1 MYLVFDTETTGLPK
15 NFNAPVTDSENWPRL
30 VQIAWQLHDKT
41 GNLLSAQNHIVY
53 PDGFTIPFNAEKV
66 HGISTKRAEEN
77 GKPLSD
83 VLNAFA
89 DDYQKADILIGHNV
103 EFDVAIMGAEFHRT
117 SIERGFME
125 KETLCTKLTSVDF
138 VAIQGGRGGRFKW
151 PTLTELHTKLFGV
164 PFADAHDAA
173 YDVDA
178 TAKCFFGLLQ
188 NKVVPTVEDITPEMV
203 VYQAPELDKANFG
216 QVQKKSKASDRLKK
230 DRKLD
235 EILPF
240 VHLHTHS
247 QFSIL
252 QSTANVKK
260 LVSKAH
266 EMGMP
271 AIAITDIGNMHGAFY
286 AVGEGEKLGIKV
298 IIGAE
303 LHLTEDRHKHKFT
316 KDNPDRR
323 TKQVFLAKNQ
333 AGYHNLAKMCSY
345 GYVDGYYAGVPRI
358 DRELIVKY
366 KENVIATTGG
376 IGSEIPQLILNVG
389 ELQAEEAF
397 QWWLEEFRDDF
408 YIQLQRHGLEEEE
421 RVNEILLSW
430 ADKYDVKYFASND
443 CFYLKKED
451 ADAHDTLLCVKDGI
465 PKSTPVGRGRGYRFG
480 FPNHEFYFKSAE
492 EMNQLFADLPES
504 IETTMEIVN
513 KTEVIKLKRDIL
525 LPKYEIPAEFP
536 DEDAYL
542 AHLAYEGAAKRYKEI
557 TPAIRERIDLELKI
571 MKDMGFPGYFLIV
584 QDFINEARRIGVA
597 VGPGRGCLTA
607 DAKVVLHD
615 GTTKNICDIEKGDK
629 VITESGTIRKVK
641 NTFVYPTNNKEELL
655 KIKTYY
661 GETEGITLTKDHKI
675 LTEKQL
681 FPKNYEN
688 WAESTKKNRAK
699 PRPIGNL
706 EWKQAQEISEGD
718 WVFVPKPKVEIKEIK
733 EFDLADLSEYSALND
748 LRFDEETIY
757 HDVQNTLC
765 NTIQRTK
772 TQERKIIL
780 DKDWYKIFGIFT
792 GDGWIRKNERPL
804 VGFAFHESEK
814 ENLNFVKNK
823 FEQIGCEV
831 SENHSKTRKLIQLA
845 VNSKPIYLLF
855 KKLYD
860 EYEFSSATK
869 YVPDFVLSASEEN
882 VASFLEGYCAA
893 DGYEG
898 EGKFRFTTVSRKLAD
913 QVRFLCWR
921 INIPASLGIDN
932 RIDKREAFKN
942 TQTAYYVTIPK
953 DKRIGKTAAKAN
965 YIYEPIKN
973 EKQDGFLLK
982 IRSVETVPNQTLVYD
997 FEVEEEHNYL
1007 TSSFL
1012 VHNSAAGSVVA
1023 YCIGITNIDPILYN
1037 LLFERFLNPERVSMP
1052 DIDVDFDDVGRQSVI
1067 DYVVKKYGR
1076 NQVAQ
1081 IVTYGT
1087 MAAKMSI
1094 KDVARVMELP
1104 LDESN
1109 RIAKLVPEKPGT
1121 TLDKAFD
1128 EVEELRQIF
1137 RAKDLQGKVLQNAK
1151 VLEGSVRNTGT
1162 HAAGVIIA
1170 PDDITEYI
1178 PVCTAKDADLFIT
1191 QFDGKVVEDA
1201 GMLKMDFLGLK
1212 TLTIIK
1218 DAIDL
1223 IEKNHGIRIDPDEIP
1238 IDDVKA
1244 YELYQRGD
1252 TVGTFQFESDG
1263 MRKYL
1268 KELKPTNIEDLIAMN
1283 ALYRPGPMDFI
1294 PSYIDRK
1301 HGRETVEYP
1310 HELLKP
1316 ILEPTFG
1323 IMIYQEQIMQA
1334 AQIMGGYSLGGADI
1348 LRRAMGKKKAE
1359 EMAKQ
1364 KSIFVEGAKK
1374 THGIDKK
1381 KAEEVFEVMEKF
1393 AAYGFNRSHSA
1404 AYSVV
1409 AFQTG
1414 YLKAHYPA
1422 EYMAAVMTNN
1432 MSSIDKI
1439 TFFIDEAQR
1448 IGVPVLGPDVNE
1460 SIERFGVNDKGQ
1472 IRFGLAAIKG
1482 AGETA
1487 VSHIITE
1494 REEKGKY
1501 EDIFNFVERMDLSV
1515 INKRTFEAL
1524 TFAGGLD
1531 CFEEV
1536 HRAQIFAPTD
1546 TGKTNLEL
1554 LLAYSKAQ
1562 KEEAASAQVS
1572 MFGGADGKVEVMRP
1586 RLAEIEPWTEID
1598 KLNKEKEVVGFFI
1611 SGHPLDQYKIE
1622 MKTNCSSTLLN
1633 LANARKGTEVKVGG
1647 MIIEVAHR
1655 KTASGRDF
1663 GLFTLEDYSGSY
1675 KFALFGKEY
1684 DHFKG
1689 FLIMGEF
1696 LLITGR
1702 MEERYNNPDQVEL
1715 KIKNISLLS
1724 DVKQKPI
1731 SSINIAI
1738 NLLNL
1743 NETLIMDLENL
1754 FNDCQGGDCKI
1765 KMEFFHQ
1772 APQSGRTFIKTVSH
1786 HLQINPTSDLVR
1798 DIEQLGVVCQVG

>member
-15 NFNAPVTDSENWPRL
+15 DFNAPVTDSDNWPRL

-41 GNLLSAQNHIVY
+41 GNLLSAQSHIVY
-53 PDGFTIPFNAEKV
+53 PNGFTIPFNAEKV
-66 HGISTKRAEEN
+66 HGISTKRATEQ
-77 GKPLSD
+77 GQPLNE

-89 DDYQKADILIGHNV
+89 DDYEKADILIGHNV
-103 EFDVAIMGAEFHRT
+103 EFDVAIMGAEYHRT
-117 SIERGFME
+117 SIKRGFME
-125 KETLCTKLTSVDF
+125 KETLCTKLTSMDF
-138 VAIQGGRGGRFKW
+138 VAIKGGRGGRFKW
-151 PTLTELHTKLFGV
+151 PTLTELHQKLFGV
-164 PFADAHDAA
+164 AFADAHDAA

-188 NKVVPTVEDITPEMV
+188 NKVVPTYEDITPKMV
-203 VYQAPELDKANFG
+203 VYQAPELDEANF
-216 QVQKKSKASDRLKK
+216 QQIQKKSNASDRLKK
-230 DRKLD
+230 DRKDTNLG

-240 VHLHTHS
+240 CHLHTHS

-260 LVSKAH
+260 IVSKAH

-271 AIAITDIGNMHGAFY
+271 AVAITDIGNLHGAFY

-303 LHLTEDRHKHKFT
+303 LYLTEDRHKHKFT

-323 TKQVFLAKNQ
+323 TRQVFLAKNQ
-333 AGYHNLAKMCSY
+333 AGYHNLSKMCSF
-345 GYVDGYYAGVPRI
+345 GYVDGYYAGFPRI

-366 KENVIATTGG
+366 KENIIATTGG
-376 IGSEIPQLILNVG
+376 LSAEIPQLILNVG

-421 RVNEILLSW
+421 RVNEILLQW

-443 CFYLKKED
+443 CFYLKKDD

-513 KTEVIKLKRDIL
+513 KTEVIKLRRDIL
-525 LPKYEIPAEFP
+525 LPKYDIPKEFDNEDDYLRHLTYIGAE
-536 DEDAYL
+536 
-542 AHLAYEGAAKRYKEI
+542 KRYKEI
-557 TPAIRERIDLELKI
+557 TPAITERIDHELKV
-571 MKDMGFPGYFLIV
+571 MKNMGFPGYFLIV

-607 DAKVVLHD
+607 GAKVVLHD
-615 GTTKNICDIEKGDK
+615 GTTKNICDIQIGDK

-641 NTFVYPTNNKEELL
+641 NTFIYPTNTKEELVR
-655 KIKTYY
+655 IKTHY
-661 GETEGITLTKDHKI
+661 GETDGITLTKDHKI
-675 LTEKQL
+675 LTEKNIL
-681 FPKNYEN
+681 EP
-688 WAESTKKNRAK
+688 T
-699 PRPIGNL
+699 GNL
-706 EWKQAQEISEGD
+706 EWKEAQEVKEGD
-718 WVFVPKPKVEIKEIK
+718 WLFVPKPKVEASREIK
-733 EFDLADLSEYSALND
+733 EFDLADLCQDSDLND
-748 LRFDEETIY
+748 LHFDEKYMY
-757 HDVQNTLC
+757 HEIQNTFRGTLQK
-765 NTIQRTK
+765 TKSQQRK
-772 TQERKIIL
+772 LIL

-792 GDGWIRKNERPL
+792 NDGWILDDNRQKIIFIFPQY
-804 VGFAFHESEK
+804 K
-814 ENLNFVKNK
+814 TENINFVINK
-823 FEQIGCEV
+823 FNEIGCEV
-831 SENHSKTRKLIQLA
+831 FKNTVEDYTRTSKFTELSI
-845 VNSKPIYLLF
+845 NSKPIFLLF
-855 KKLYD
+855 KKLYN
-860 EYEFSSATK
+860 EREINVESK
-869 YVPDFVLSASEEN
+869 HVPDFVLSASEEN
-882 VASFLEGYCAA
+882 VTVFLKGFIETTTNLVANA
-893 DGYEG
+893 HA
-898 EGKFRFTTVSRKLAD
+898 FTTLSRKLAD
-913 QVRFLCWR
+913 QIRFLSWR
-921 INIPASLGIDN
+921 LNIPSILGVS
-932 RIDKREAFKN
+932 DKSDFRKAIKS
-942 TQTAYYVTIPK
+942 TKKGYWVGIAK
-953 DKRIGKTAAKAN
+953 DIKIGIVATDIEETST
-965 YIYEPIKN
+965 YHQIKN
-973 EKQDGFLLK
+973 EKQEGILIK
-982 IRSVETVPNQTLVYD
+982 VTNIETVPNQTLVYD

-1067 DYVVKKYGR
+1067 EYVVKKYGR

-1128 EVEELRQIF
+1128 EVEELRQIY

-1151 VLEGSVRNTGT
+1151 VLEGCVRNTGT

-1170 PDDITEYI
+1170 PNDITEYI
-1178 PVCTAKDADLFIT
+1178 PVCTAKDAELFIT

-1218 DAIDL
+1218 DAINL
-1223 IEKNHGIRIDPDEIP
+1223 IEKNHGVKIDPDEIP
-1238 IDDVKA
+1238 IDDTKA
-1244 YELYQRGD
+1244 YELYQRAD

-1301 HGRETVEYP
+1301 NGKEIVEYP
-1310 HELLKP
+1310 HELLRP

-1323 IMIYQEQIMQA
+1323 IMVYQEQIMQA

-1348 LRRAMGKKKAE
+1348 LRRAMGKKKAD

-1364 KSIFVEGAKK
+1364 KSIFVEGAKN

-1393 AAYGFNRSHSA
+1393 AEYGFNRSHSA

-1432 MSSIDKI
+1432 MSSIEKI

-1448 IGVPVLGPDVNE
+1448 LGIPVLGPDVNE

-1494 REEKGKY
+1494 RKTGNYK
-1501 EDIFNFVERMDLSV
+1501 DIFDFVERMDMSV

-1531 CFEEV
+1531 CFEDV
-1536 HRAQIFAPTD
+1536 HRAQIFAKTD
-1546 TGKTNLEL
+1546 TGKTNLDL

-1562 KEEAASAQVS
+1562 KDEAASAQVS
-1572 MFGGADGKVEVMRP
+1572 MFGGGADGKVEVMRP
-1586 RLAEIEPWTEID
+1586 RLAEIERWTEID

-1622 MKTNCSSTLLN
+1622 MKTSCNSTLLN
-1633 LANARKGTEVKVGG
+1633 IANGRKGAELKVGG
-1647 MIIEVAHR
+1647 MVIEVAHR

-1663 GLFTLEDYSGSY
+1663 GLFTLEDYSGSS
-1675 KFALFGKEY
+1675 KFALFSKEY
-1684 DHFKG
+1684 DHFRA
-1689 FLIMGEF
+1689 FLVMGEF
-1696 LLITGR
+1696 LLIQGR
-1702 MEERYNNPDQVEL
+1702 MEERYNSPDQVEL

-1731 SSINIAI
+1731 SSIQIAI

-1743 NETLIMDLENL
+1743 NETLIMDLETL
-1754 FNDCQGGDCKI
+1754 FNDCKAGECKI

>member
-203 VYQAPELDKANFG
+203 VYQAPELDEANFG

-597 VGPGRGCLTA
+597 VGPGRG
-607 DAKVVLHD
+607 
-615 GTTKNICDIEKGDK
+615 
-629 VITESGTIRKVK
+629 
-641 NTFVYPTNNKEELL
+641 
-655 KIKTYY
+655 
-661 GETEGITLTKDHKI
+661 
-675 LTEKQL
+675 
-681 FPKNYEN
+681 
-688 WAESTKKNRAK
+688 
-699 PRPIGNL
+699 
-706 EWKQAQEISEGD
+706 
-718 WVFVPKPKVEIKEIK
+718 
-733 EFDLADLSEYSALND
+733 
-748 LRFDEETIY
+748 
-757 HDVQNTLC
+757 
-765 NTIQRTK
+765 
-772 TQERKIIL
+772 
-780 DKDWYKIFGIFT
+780 
-792 GDGWIRKNERPL
+792 
-804 VGFAFHESEK
+804 
-814 ENLNFVKNK
+814 
-823 FEQIGCEV
+823 
-831 SENHSKTRKLIQLA
+831 
-845 VNSKPIYLLF
+845 
-855 KKLYD
+855 
-860 EYEFSSATK
+860 
-869 YVPDFVLSASEEN
+869 
-882 VASFLEGYCAA
+882 
-893 DGYEG
+893 
-898 EGKFRFTTVSRKLAD
+898 
-913 QVRFLCWR
+913 
-921 INIPASLGIDN
+921 
-932 RIDKREAFKN
+932 
-942 TQTAYYVTIPK
+942 
-953 DKRIGKTAAKAN
+953 
-965 YIYEPIKN
+965 
-973 EKQDGFLLK
+973 
-982 IRSVETVPNQTLVYD
+982 
-997 FEVEEEHNYL
+997 
-1007 TSSFL
+1007 
-1012 VHNSAAGSVVA
+1012 SAAGSVVA

-1223 IEKNHGIRIDPDEIP
+1223 IEKNHGIRIDPDKIP

>member
-1 MYLVFDTETTGLPK
+1 MYLIFDTETTGLPK
-15 NFNAPVTDSENWPRL
+15 NFNAPVTDSDNWPRL
-30 VQIAWQLHDKT
+30 VQIAWQLHDNK

-66 HGISTKRAEEN
+66 HGISTKRAQDE

-83 VLNAFA
+83 VLNKFA
-89 DDYQKADILIGHNV
+89 DDYDKADVLIGHNV
-103 EFDVAIMGAEFHRT
+103 EFDVSVMGAEFYRE

-138 VAIQGGRGGRFKW
+138 VAIPGGRGGRYKW

-203 VYQAPELDKANFG
+203 VYEAPELDEANF
-216 QVQKKSKASDRLKK
+216 QQIQKKSKASDRLKK

-260 LVSKAH
+260 IVSKAK
-266 EMGMP
+266 EMEMP
-271 AIAITDIGNMHGAFY
+271 AVAITDTGNMHGAFY

-303 LHLTEDRHKHKFT
+303 LYLTEDRHKHKFT

-345 GYVDGYYAGVPRI
+345 GYVEGYYAGYPRI
-358 DRELIVKY
+358 DRELVVKY

-376 IGSEIPQLILNVG
+376 LGAEIPNLILNEG

-421 RVNEILLSW
+421 RVNEVLLGW

-443 CFYLKKED
+443 CFYLKKDD

-492 EMNQLFADLPES
+492 EMNQLFADLPEA
-504 IETTMEIVN
+504 IETTIEI
-513 KTEVIKLKRDIL
+513 TEKIEPIKLKRDIL
-525 LPKYEIPAEFP
+525 LPKYEIPSEFA
-536 DEDAYL
+536 DEDAFL
-542 AHLAYEGAAKRYKEI
+542 AHLAYEGAKQRYKEV
-557 TPAIRERIDLELKI
+557 TPAIKERIDHELKI

-584 QDFINEARRIGVA
+584 QDFINEARKIGVA

-607 DAKVVLHD
+607 DAKVVMHD
-615 GTTKNICDIEKGDK
+615 GTTKNICDVQIGDR
-629 VITESGTIRKVK
+629 VITESGKIRRVK
-641 NTFVYPTNNKEELL
+641 NTFVYPTNNKEELIN
-655 KIKTYY
+655 IKTYY
-661 GETEGITLTKDHKI
+661 GETHGITLTKDHKI
-675 LTEKQL
+675 LSEAQV

-688 WAESTKKNRAK
+688 WAESTKKSRSK
-699 PRPIGNL
+699 PRPTGNL
-706 EWKQAQEISEGD
+706 KWRQAQDISEHD
-718 WVFVPKPKVEIKEIK
+718 WLFVPKPKVKVEEVK
-733 EFDLADLSEYSALND
+733 EFDLADLCDNSHLND
-748 LRFDEETIY
+748 LHFDDKTIY

-772 TQERKIIL
+772 PQQRKITL

-792 GDGWIRKNERPL
+792 GDGWIRKNERPMI
-804 VGFAFHESEK
+804 GFAFHQNEK
-814 ENLNFVKNK
+814 ASLNFVKNK
-823 FEQIGCEV
+823 FEEIGCEV
-831 SENHSKTRKLIQLA
+831 SENHSKTRKLIQLS

-860 EYEFSSATK
+860 EYEFNSATK
-869 YVPDFVLSASEEN
+869 YVPNFILSAKEEN
-882 VASFLEGYCAA
+882 VAAFLSGYCAA
-893 DGYEG
+893 DGHEDEY
-898 EGKFRFTTVSRKLAD
+898 KFKFTTVSRKLAD

-921 INIPASLGIDN
+921 IGIPASLGVDN
-932 RIDKREAFKN
+932 RIEKREAFKN
-942 TQTAYYVTIPK
+942 IKIAYYVTIPK
-953 DKRIGKTAAKAN
+953 DKRIGKAKAKAN

-973 EKQDGFLLK
+973 ETHDGFLLK
-982 IRSVETVPNQTLVYD
+982 IRSIETVPNQTLVYD

-1023 YCIGITNIDPILYN
+1023 YCIGITNIDPIHYN

-1121 TLDKAFD
+1121 TLDKAFA
-1128 EVEELRQIF
+1128 EVEDLERIF
-1137 RAKDLQGKVLQNAK
+1137 RGKDLQGQVLQNAK

-1178 PVCTAKDADLFIT
+1178 PVLTAKDAELFIT

-1223 IEKNHGIRIDPDEIP
+1223 IEKNHGVKIDPDEIP

-1268 KELKPTNIEDLIAMN
+1268 KELQPTNIEDLIAMN

-1422 EYMAAVMTNN
+1422 EYMAAVLSNN
-1432 MSSIDKI
+1432 ISSIDKI

-1460 SIERFGVNDKGQ
+1460 SSERFGVNDKGQ

-1487 VSHIITE
+1487 VSHIIKE
-1494 REEKGKY
+1494 REENGKY
-1501 EDIFNFVERMDLSV
+1501 NDIFNFVERMDLSV

-1531 CFEEV
+1531 CFDDV
-1536 HRAQIFAPTD
+1536 HRAQIFAKTD

-1586 RLAEIEPWTEID
+1586 RLAEIERWAEID

-1622 MKTNCSSTLLN
+1622 MKTSCTSTLAN
-1633 LANARKGTEVKVGG
+1633 LENARKGAELKVGG
-1647 MIIEVAHR
+1647 MITEVAHR

-1663 GLFTLEDYSGSY
+1663 GLFTLEDYSGNY

-1684 DHFKG
+1684 DHYKG
-1689 FLIMGEF
+1689 FLVQGEF

-1702 MEERYNNPDQVEL
+1702 MEERYKNPDQVEL

-1754 FNDCQGGDCKI
+1754 FNDCKAGDCKI

-1772 APQSGRTFIKTVSH
+1772 APQQGRTFVKTVSH
-1786 HLQINPTSDLVR
+1786 HLQIEPSSNLVR

>member
-15 NFNAPVTDSENWPRL
+15 NFTAPVTDSENWPRL

-41 GNLLSAQNHIVY
+41 GNLLSAQNYIVY

-89 DDYQKADILIGHNV
+89 DDYEKADILIGHNV
-103 EFDVAIMGAEFHRT
+103 EFDVSIMGAEYHRT

-125 KETLCTKLTSVDF
+125 KETLCTKLSSVDF
-138 VAIQGGRGGRFKW
+138 VAIKGGRGGRFKW

-188 NKVVPTVEDITPEMV
+188 NKVVPTYEDIAPEMV
-203 VYQAPELDKANFG
+203 VYQAPELDEANFQ
-216 QVQKKSKASDRLKK
+216 QVQKKSNASDRLKK

-240 VHLHTHS
+240 VHLHNHS

-260 LVSKAH
+260 LVAKAH

-271 AIAITDIGNMHGAFY
+271 AVAVTDIGNMHGAFY

-303 LHLTEDRHKHKFT
+303 LYLTKDRHKHKFT

-323 TKQVFLAKNQ
+323 TRQVFLAKNQ

-345 GYVDGYYAGVPRI
+345 GYVEGYYAGYPRI
-358 DRELIVKY
+358 DRELILKY

-376 IGSEIPQLILNVG
+376 INAEIPQLILNVG

-397 QWWLEEFRDDF
+397 QWWLEEFREDF

-421 RVNEILLSW
+421 RVNEILLRW

-443 CFYLKKED
+443 TFYLKKDD

-504 IETTMEIVN
+504 IETTIEIAEKV
-513 KTEVIKLKRDIL
+513 EPIKLKRDIL
-525 LPKYEIPAEFP
+525 LPKYEIPKEF
-536 DEDAYL
+536 DNEDDFL
-542 AHLAYEGAAKRYKEI
+542 AHLAYEGAKDRYKEI
-557 TPAIRERIDLELKI
+557 TPAIRERIDHELKI

-597 VGPGRGCLTA
+597 VGPGRG
-607 DAKVVLHD
+607 
-615 GTTKNICDIEKGDK
+615 
-629 VITESGTIRKVK
+629 
-641 NTFVYPTNNKEELL
+641 
-655 KIKTYY
+655 
-661 GETEGITLTKDHKI
+661 
-675 LTEKQL
+675 
-681 FPKNYEN
+681 
-688 WAESTKKNRAK
+688 
-699 PRPIGNL
+699 
-706 EWKQAQEISEGD
+706 
-718 WVFVPKPKVEIKEIK
+718 
-733 EFDLADLSEYSALND
+733 
-748 LRFDEETIY
+748 
-757 HDVQNTLC
+757 
-765 NTIQRTK
+765 
-772 TQERKIIL
+772 
-780 DKDWYKIFGIFT
+780 
-792 GDGWIRKNERPL
+792 
-804 VGFAFHESEK
+804 
-814 ENLNFVKNK
+814 
-823 FEQIGCEV
+823 
-831 SENHSKTRKLIQLA
+831 
-845 VNSKPIYLLF
+845 
-855 KKLYD
+855 
-860 EYEFSSATK
+860 
-869 YVPDFVLSASEEN
+869 
-882 VASFLEGYCAA
+882 
-893 DGYEG
+893 
-898 EGKFRFTTVSRKLAD
+898 
-913 QVRFLCWR
+913 
-921 INIPASLGIDN
+921 
-932 RIDKREAFKN
+932 
-942 TQTAYYVTIPK
+942 
-953 DKRIGKTAAKAN
+953 
-965 YIYEPIKN
+965 
-973 EKQDGFLLK
+973 
-982 IRSVETVPNQTLVYD
+982 
-997 FEVEEEHNYL
+997 
-1007 TSSFL
+1007 
-1012 VHNSAAGSVVA
+1012 SAAGSVVA
-1023 YCIGITNIDPILYN
+1023 YCIGITNIDPIHYN

-1052 DIDVDFDDVGRQSVI
+1052 DIDVDFDDVGRQAVI

-1121 TLDKAFD
+1121 NLNKAFE

-1178 PVCTAKDADLFIT
+1178 PVCTAKDAELFIT

-1223 IEKNHGIRIDPDEIP
+1223 IEKNHGVKIDPDEIP
-1238 IDDVKA
+1238 IDDTKA

-1301 HGRETVEYP
+1301 HGKEVVEYP

-1364 KSIFVEGAKK
+1364 KTIFVAGAKE

-1393 AAYGFNRSHSA
+1393 ASYGFNRSHSA

-1494 REEKGKY
+1494 REENKKY
-1501 EDIFNFVERMDLSV
+1501 KDIFDFVERMDLSV

-1531 CFEEV
+1531 CFDDI
-1536 HRAQIFAPTD
+1536 HRAQVFAKTD

-1562 KEEAASAQVS
+1562 KEEAESAQVS
-1572 MFGGADGKVEVMRP
+1572 MFGGGADGKVEVMRP
-1586 RLAEIEPWTEID
+1586 RLAEIERWTEID

-1633 LANARKGTEVKVGG
+1633 LANGRKGAELKVGG
-1647 MIIEVAHR
+1647 MITEVAHR
-1655 KTASGRDF
+1655 KTATGRDF
-1663 GLFTLEDYSGSY
+1663 GLFTLEDYSGTY

-1689 FLIMGEF
+1689 FLVMGEF

-1702 MEERYNNPDQVEL
+1702 MEERYKNPDQVEL

-1731 SSINIAI
+1731 TSINIAI

-1754 FNDCQGGDCKI
+1754 FNDCKAGDCKI

-1772 APQSGRTFIKTVSH
+1772 APQTGRTFIKTVSH
-1786 HLQINPTSDLVR
+1786 HLQIDPTSDLVR

>member
-1 MYLVFDTETTGLPK
+1 MYLIFDTETTGLPK
-15 NFNAPVTDSENWPRL
+15 NFNAPVTDSDNWPRL

-66 HGISTKRAEEN
+66 HGISTKRAEQE
-77 GKPLSD
+77 GKPLSE

-89 DDYQKADILIGHNV
+89 DDYQKADVLIGHNV

-117 SIERGFME
+117 KIERGFME

-173 YDVDA
+173 YDVSA

-188 NKVVPTVEDITPEMV
+188 NKVVPTVEGITPQMV
-203 VYQAPELDKANFG
+203 VYQAPELDEANFG

-240 VHLHTHS
+240 CHLHNHS

-260 LVSKAH
+260 LVAKAH

-303 LHLTEDRHKHKFT
+303 LYLTEDRHKQKFT

-323 TKQVFLAKNQ
+323 TRQVFLAKNQ
-333 AGYHNLAKMCSY
+333 KGYHNLSKMCSY
-345 GYVDGYYAGVPRI
+345 GYVDGYYAGYPRI
-358 DRELIVKY
+358 DRELVVKY
-366 KENVIATTGG
+366 KENIIATTGG
-376 IGSEIPQLILNVG
+376 LGAEIPQLILNVG

-492 EMNQLFADLPES
+492 EMNQLFADLPEA
-504 IETTMEIVN
+504 IETTMEIVE

-525 LPKYEIPAEFP
+525 LPKYEIPKEFEN
-536 DEDAYL
+536 EDAYL
-542 AHLAYEGAAKRYKEI
+542 RHLTYEGAAKRYKEI

-597 VGPGRGCLTA
+597 VGPGRG
-607 DAKVVLHD
+607 
-615 GTTKNICDIEKGDK
+615 
-629 VITESGTIRKVK
+629 
-641 NTFVYPTNNKEELL
+641 
-655 KIKTYY
+655 
-661 GETEGITLTKDHKI
+661 
-675 LTEKQL
+675 
-681 FPKNYEN
+681 
-688 WAESTKKNRAK
+688 
-699 PRPIGNL
+699 
-706 EWKQAQEISEGD
+706 
-718 WVFVPKPKVEIKEIK
+718 
-733 EFDLADLSEYSALND
+733 
-748 LRFDEETIY
+748 
-757 HDVQNTLC
+757 
-765 NTIQRTK
+765 
-772 TQERKIIL
+772 
-780 DKDWYKIFGIFT
+780 
-792 GDGWIRKNERPL
+792 
-804 VGFAFHESEK
+804 
-814 ENLNFVKNK
+814 
-823 FEQIGCEV
+823 
-831 SENHSKTRKLIQLA
+831 
-845 VNSKPIYLLF
+845 
-855 KKLYD
+855 
-860 EYEFSSATK
+860 
-869 YVPDFVLSASEEN
+869 
-882 VASFLEGYCAA
+882 
-893 DGYEG
+893 
-898 EGKFRFTTVSRKLAD
+898 
-913 QVRFLCWR
+913 
-921 INIPASLGIDN
+921 
-932 RIDKREAFKN
+932 
-942 TQTAYYVTIPK
+942 
-953 DKRIGKTAAKAN
+953 
-965 YIYEPIKN
+965 
-973 EKQDGFLLK
+973 
-982 IRSVETVPNQTLVYD
+982 
-997 FEVEEEHNYL
+997 
-1007 TSSFL
+1007 
-1012 VHNSAAGSVVA
+1012 SAAGSVVA

-1223 IEKNHGIRIDPDEIP
+1223 IEKNHGVKINPDEIP

-1244 YELYQRGD
+1244 YELYQRAD

-1364 KSIFVEGAKK
+1364 KTIFVEGAKK

-1393 AAYGFNRSHSA
+1393 ASYGFNRSHSA

-1439 TFFIDEAQR
+1439 TFFIEEAQR

-1472 IRFGLAAIKG
+1472 IRVGLAAIKG

-1501 EDIFNFVERMDLSV
+1501 KDIFDFVERMDLSV

-1531 CFEEV
+1531 CFEDV

-1546 TGKTNLEL
+1546 TGKTNLDL

-1586 RLAEIEPWTEID
+1586 RLAEIERWTEID

-1611 SGHPLDQYKIE
+1611 SGHPLDKYKIE
-1622 MKTNCSSTLLN
+1622 MKTSCNSTLLN
-1633 LANARKGTEVKVGG
+1633 LPNARKGAELKVGG
-1647 MIIEVAHR
+1647 MVIEVAHR

-1689 FLIMGEF
+1689 FLVMGEF

-1702 MEERYNNPDQVEL
+1702 MEERYKSPDQVEL

-1731 SSINIAI
+1731 TSINIAI

-1743 NETLIMDLENL
+1743 NENLIMDLEKL
-1754 FNDCQGGDCKI
+1754 FNDCKGGDCKI

-1772 APQSGRTFIKTVSH
+1772 APQTGRTFIKTVSH
-1786 HLQINPTSDLVR
+1786 HLQIEPSSDLVR

>member
-1 MYLVFDTETTGLPK
+1 MYLVFNTETTGLPK
-15 NFNAPVTDSENWPRL
+15 NFNAPVTDSDNWPRL

-77 GKPLSD
+77 GKPLNE

-89 DDYQKADILIGHNV
+89 DDYRKADILIGHNV

-117 SIERGFME
+117 HIERGFME
-125 KETLCTKLTSVDF
+125 KEFLCTKLTSVDF

-188 NKVVPTVEDITPEMV
+188 NKVVPTVEEITPEMV
-203 VYQAPELDKANFG
+203 VYQAPELDEANFQ
-216 QVQKKSKASDRLKK
+216 QVQKKSKASERLKI

-240 VHLHTHS
+240 CHLHTHS

-260 LVSKAH
+260 LVSQAK

-271 AIAITDIGNMHGAFY
+271 AVAITDIGNMHGAFY

-303 LHLTEDRHKHKFT
+303 LYLTEDRHKQKFT

-323 TKQVFLAKNQ
+323 TRQIFLAKHQ
-333 AGYHNLAKMCSY
+333 AGYHNLSKMCSF
-345 GYVDGYYAGVPRI
+345 GYVEGYYAGYPRI
-358 DRELIVKY
+358 DRELVVKY
-366 KENVIATTGG
+366 KEGLIATTGG
-376 IGSEIPQLILNVG
+376 LSAEIPQLILNVG

-443 CFYLKKED
+443 CYYLQKDD

-542 AHLAYEGAAKRYKEI
+542 AHLAYEGAKKRYKEI
-557 TPAIRERIDLELKI
+557 TPAIRERIDHELKI

-597 VGPGRGCLTA
+597 VGPGRG
-607 DAKVVLHD
+607 
-615 GTTKNICDIEKGDK
+615 
-629 VITESGTIRKVK
+629 
-641 NTFVYPTNNKEELL
+641 
-655 KIKTYY
+655 
-661 GETEGITLTKDHKI
+661 
-675 LTEKQL
+675 
-681 FPKNYEN
+681 
-688 WAESTKKNRAK
+688 
-699 PRPIGNL
+699 
-706 EWKQAQEISEGD
+706 
-718 WVFVPKPKVEIKEIK
+718 
-733 EFDLADLSEYSALND
+733 
-748 LRFDEETIY
+748 
-757 HDVQNTLC
+757 
-765 NTIQRTK
+765 
-772 TQERKIIL
+772 
-780 DKDWYKIFGIFT
+780 
-792 GDGWIRKNERPL
+792 
-804 VGFAFHESEK
+804 
-814 ENLNFVKNK
+814 
-823 FEQIGCEV
+823 
-831 SENHSKTRKLIQLA
+831 
-845 VNSKPIYLLF
+845 
-855 KKLYD
+855 
-860 EYEFSSATK
+860 
-869 YVPDFVLSASEEN
+869 
-882 VASFLEGYCAA
+882 
-893 DGYEG
+893 
-898 EGKFRFTTVSRKLAD
+898 
-913 QVRFLCWR
+913 
-921 INIPASLGIDN
+921 
-932 RIDKREAFKN
+932 
-942 TQTAYYVTIPK
+942 
-953 DKRIGKTAAKAN
+953 
-965 YIYEPIKN
+965 
-973 EKQDGFLLK
+973 
-982 IRSVETVPNQTLVYD
+982 
-997 FEVEEEHNYL
+997 
-1007 TSSFL
+1007 
-1012 VHNSAAGSVVA
+1012 SAAGSVVA

-1052 DIDVDFDDVGRQSVI
+1052 DIDVDFDDVGRQAVI
-1067 DYVVKKYGR
+1067 DYVIQKYGR

-1109 RIAKLVPEKPGT
+1109 RIAKLVSSKPGT
-1121 TLDKAFD
+1121 TLTSAFE

-1137 RAKDLQGKVLQNAK
+1137 KAKDLQGKVLQNAK
-1151 VLEGSVRNTGT
+1151 ILEGSVRNTGT

-1178 PVCTAKDADLFIT
+1178 PVCTSKDSDLFIT

-1223 IEKNHGIRIDPDEIP
+1223 IEKNHGVRIDPDQIP
-1238 IDDVKA
+1238 IEDTKA
-1244 YELYQRGD
+1244 YELYQRAD

-1294 PSYIDRK
+1294 PSYINRK
-1301 HGRETVEYP
+1301 HGKETVEYP
-1310 HELLKP
+1310 HELLRP

-1348 LRRAMGKKKAE
+1348 LRRAMGKKKAD

-1422 EYMAAVMTNN
+1422 EYMAAVLSNN
-1432 MSSIDKI
+1432 ISNIEKI

-1487 VSHIITE
+1487 VSYIITE
-1494 REEKGKY
+1494 REKEGKY
-1501 EDIFNFVERMDLSV
+1501 NDIFGFVERMDLSV

-1524 TFAGGLD
+1524 TFAGAFD
-1531 CFEEV
+1531 SFEGV

-1546 TGKTNLEL
+1546 TGKTNLDL

-1562 KEEAASAQVS
+1562 KDEKESSQVS
-1572 MFGGADGKVEVMRP
+1572 MFGGANGKVEIMRP
-1586 RLAEIEPWTEID
+1586 RLAEIERWTEID

-1633 LANARKGTEVKVGG
+1633 LANGRKGAELKVGG
-1647 MIIEVAHR
+1647 MVIEVAHR

-1689 FLIMGEF
+1689 FLIQGEF

-1702 MEERYNNPDQVEL
+1702 MEEKYKNPDEVEL
-1715 KIKNISLLS
+1715 KIKNITLLS

-1731 SSINIAI
+1731 SSIHIAI

-1743 NETLIMDLENL
+1743 NENLIVDLENL
-1754 FNDCQGGDCKI
+1754 FNDCKAGECKI

-1772 APQSGRTFIKTVSH
+1772 APQTGRTFIKTVSH

>member
-1 MYLVFDTETTGLPK
+1 MYLIFDTETTGLPK
-15 NFNAPVTDSENWPRL
+15 NFNAPVTDSDNWPRL

-66 HGISTKRAEEN
+66 HGISTKRAEQE
-77 GKPLSD
+77 GKPLSE

-89 DDYQKADILIGHNV
+89 DDYQKADVLIGHNV

-117 SIERGFME
+117 KIERGFME

-173 YDVDA
+173 YDVSA

-188 NKVVPTVEDITPEMV
+188 NKVVPTVEGITPQMV
-203 VYQAPELDKANFG
+203 VYQAPELDEANFG

-240 VHLHTHS
+240 CHLHNHS

-260 LVSKAH
+260 LVAKAH

-303 LHLTEDRHKHKFT
+303 LYLTEDRHKQKFT

-323 TKQVFLAKNQ
+323 TRQVFLAKNQ
-333 AGYHNLAKMCSY
+333 KGYHNLSKMCSY
-345 GYVDGYYAGVPRI
+345 GYVDGYYAGYPRI
-358 DRELIVKY
+358 DRELVVKY
-366 KENVIATTGG
+366 KENIIATTGG
-376 IGSEIPQLILNVG
+376 LGAEIPQLILNVG

-492 EMNQLFADLPES
+492 EMNQLFADLPEA
-504 IETTMEIVN
+504 IETTMEIVE

-525 LPKYEIPAEFP
+525 LPKYEIPKEFEN
-536 DEDAYL
+536 EDAYL
-542 AHLAYEGAAKRYKEI
+542 RHLTYEGAAKRYKEI

-597 VGPGRGCLTA
+597 VGPGRG
-607 DAKVVLHD
+607 
-615 GTTKNICDIEKGDK
+615 
-629 VITESGTIRKVK
+629 
-641 NTFVYPTNNKEELL
+641 
-655 KIKTYY
+655 
-661 GETEGITLTKDHKI
+661 
-675 LTEKQL
+675 
-681 FPKNYEN
+681 
-688 WAESTKKNRAK
+688 
-699 PRPIGNL
+699 
-706 EWKQAQEISEGD
+706 
-718 WVFVPKPKVEIKEIK
+718 
-733 EFDLADLSEYSALND
+733 
-748 LRFDEETIY
+748 
-757 HDVQNTLC
+757 
-765 NTIQRTK
+765 
-772 TQERKIIL
+772 
-780 DKDWYKIFGIFT
+780 
-792 GDGWIRKNERPL
+792 
-804 VGFAFHESEK
+804 
-814 ENLNFVKNK
+814 
-823 FEQIGCEV
+823 
-831 SENHSKTRKLIQLA
+831 
-845 VNSKPIYLLF
+845 
-855 KKLYD
+855 
-860 EYEFSSATK
+860 
-869 YVPDFVLSASEEN
+869 
-882 VASFLEGYCAA
+882 
-893 DGYEG
+893 
-898 EGKFRFTTVSRKLAD
+898 
-913 QVRFLCWR
+913 
-921 INIPASLGIDN
+921 
-932 RIDKREAFKN
+932 
-942 TQTAYYVTIPK
+942 
-953 DKRIGKTAAKAN
+953 
-965 YIYEPIKN
+965 
-973 EKQDGFLLK
+973 
-982 IRSVETVPNQTLVYD
+982 
-997 FEVEEEHNYL
+997 
-1007 TSSFL
+1007 
-1012 VHNSAAGSVVA
+1012 SAAGSVVA

-1223 IEKNHGIRIDPDEIP
+1223 IEKNHGVKINPDEIP

-1244 YELYQRGD
+1244 YELYQRAD

-1364 KSIFVEGAKK
+1364 KTIFVEGAKK

-1393 AAYGFNRSHSA
+1393 ASYGFNRSHSA

-1439 TFFIDEAQR
+1439 TFFIEEAQR

-1501 EDIFNFVERMDLSV
+1501 KDIFDFVERMDLSV

-1531 CFEEV
+1531 CFEDV

-1546 TGKTNLEL
+1546 TGKTNLDL

-1586 RLAEIEPWTEID
+1586 RLAEIERWTEID

-1611 SGHPLDQYKIE
+1611 SGHPLDKYKIE
-1622 MKTNCSSTLLN
+1622 MKTSCNSTLLN
-1633 LANARKGTEVKVGG
+1633 LPNARKGAELKVGG
-1647 MIIEVAHR
+1647 MVIEVAHR

-1689 FLIMGEF
+1689 FLVMGEF

-1702 MEERYNNPDQVEL
+1702 MEERYKSPDQVEL

-1731 SSINIAI
+1731 TSINIAI

-1743 NETLIMDLENL
+1743 NENLIMDLEKL
-1754 FNDCQGGDCKI
+1754 FNDCKGGDCKI

-1772 APQSGRTFIKTVSH
+1772 APQTGRTFIKTVSH
-1786 HLQINPTSDLVR
+1786 HLQIEPSSDLVR